1 MRPRYHFVTDS
12 SARFSRSLELRRFP
26 LTVLPNTVHL
36 ENRIIRED
44 VDMTGEELMRLISQQ
59 GAPPRVVPPSR
70 ADYAAVFARLASVSD
85 GIISLHPSREINASW
100 QNARDAASQLS
111 GTCPIT
117 VIDTRTICAAQ
128 GMLVRLGLRAAEQ
141 ALPYADIVNAIRGA
155 VERVYSLYCVETL
168 EYLRQNG
175 IMGESR
181 ALLGAILGIKPL
193 VSVEEGRLVV
203 TEKVRT
209 RAQVTDQL
217 VEFLKEFEALEDV
230 LIVQA
235 QAGMSDQTRS
245 VQDRLSMEF
254 VGRHFAHTLTCAALA
269 SLLGTDLTGVV
280 ILESEMDYYDDDF
293 SED

>member
-1 MRPRYHFVTDS
+1 
-12 SARFSRSLELRRFP
+12 
-26 LTVLPNTVHL
+26 
-36 ENRIIRED
+36 
-44 VDMTGEELMRLISQQ
+44 
-59 GAPPRVVPPSR
+59 
-70 ADYAAVFARLASVSD
+70 
-85 GIISLHPSREINASW
+85 
-100 QNARDAASQLS
+100 
-111 GTCPIT
+111 
-117 VIDTRTICAAQ
+117 
-128 GMLVRLGLRAAEQ
+128 MLVRLGLRAAEQ

>member
-12 SARFSRSLELRRFP
+12 SARFSRSLDLRQQP

-36 ENRIIRED
+36 RNRVVRED
-44 VDMTGEELMRLISQQ
+44 VDMSGDELMRLISQE
-59 GAPPRVVPPSR
+59 ATPPRVVPPSR
-70 ADYAAVFARLASVSD
+70 ADYAAVFVRLASSSE

-100 QNARDAASQLS
+100 QNARDAAGQLS
-111 GTCPIT
+111 GTCPIS
-117 VIDTRTICAAQ
+117 VIDTRTLCAAQ

-141 ALPYADIVNAIRGA
+141 PLPYPDLVNTIRGA

-217 VEFLKEFEALEDV
+217 VEFLKEFDALEDV

-254 VGRHFAHTLTCAALA
+254 VGRHFAHTITCAALA

-280 ILESEMDYYDDDF
+280 ILESEMDYYEDDF
-293 SED
+293 SEN